1 LHKNKNIIPIKYLMK
16 LQNKKLIDCY
26 FGGFLMFAMKPVVIL
41 LGFILRRDHALNVQG
56 NICFIKML
64 GCGSLVVAHPTIFGL
79 RKRYPSS
86 KFILISTNSIKE
98 SAQTLGVFDRI
109 DSIDDSSLFRL
120 VVTAFACIIKNY
132 KIDTVI
138 DLEVYSRLTTV
149 FSILTCAR
157 NRIGFYLESVFWRK
171 YLNTHLIFFQRF
183 SPTYYW
189 YDAIAHLLD
198 AQPASIRECREKI
211 SQAIN
216 LNRTE
221 EGGNRRIAIGHGCSG
236 LSRER
241 MLTAEQ
247 WLSFFEKYG
256 CLQDGTELIFLGTM
270 SEHALA
276 DNIVKEV
283 SVKFPNARFNNYC
296 GQLSLIKSL
305 CTLASC
311 SEFLG
316 IDSALLHYARFMGLK
331 CTSFWG
337 PTEPS
342 TLLRP
347 IPDIEETV
355 MYNKVPCSPCVHI
368 AEKPPCNGKNIC
380 IQNLFKTNMHDS
392 SAIWL
397 INM

>member
-1 LHKNKNIIPIKYLMK
+1 MK
-16 LQNKKLIDCY
+16 LQTKKLIDCY
-26 FGGFLMFAMKPVVIL
+26 LGGLLMFAMKPIVIL
-41 LGFILRRDHALNVQG
+41 LGFILRRDHALQVQG
-56 NICFIKML
+56 DICFIKML
-64 GCGSLVVAHPTIFGL
+64 GGGSLVVAYPTILGL
-79 RKRYPSS
+79 RSRYPSS

-98 SAQTLGVFDRI
+98 SAHTLGIFDRI

-120 VVTAFACIIKNY
+120 VVTTLSCIIRNFKT
-132 KIDTVI
+132 DTVI
-138 DLEVYSRLTTV
+138 DLEVYSRLTTI
-149 FSILTCAR
+149 FSILMCAR

-189 YDAIAHLLD
+189 YDAIAHILD
-198 AQPASIRECREKI
+198 AQPASIRECREKLF
-211 SQAIN
+211 QVLN
-216 LNRTE
+216 LNKGRD
-221 EGGNRRIAIGHGCSG
+221 GKYRRIAIGHGCSD

-241 MLTAEQ
+241 MLTSEQ
-247 WLSFFEKYG
+247 WLSVFEKYG

-270 SEHALA
+270 SEHTLA
-276 DNIVKEV
+276 DDIIKKI
-283 SVKFPNARFNNYC
+283 SVKFPSVKFNNYC
-296 GQLSLIKSL
+296 GKLSLIESL
-305 CTLASC
+305 SALSACC
-311 SEFLG
+311 EFWG

-337 PTEPS
+337 PTDPS

-347 IPDIEETV
+347 MPDIEETV

-368 AEKPPCNGKNIC
+368 AEMPPCNGENIC
-380 IQNLFKTNMHDS
+380 IQSLFKTNTQDS